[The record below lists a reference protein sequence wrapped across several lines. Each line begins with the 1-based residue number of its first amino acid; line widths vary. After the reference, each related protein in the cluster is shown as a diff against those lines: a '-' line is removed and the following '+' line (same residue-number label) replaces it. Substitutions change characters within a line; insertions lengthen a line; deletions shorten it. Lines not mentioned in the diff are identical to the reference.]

1 MSRILKCKC
10 LNVKSDNK
18 MLKSKIIKLLKV
30 QNAKMFKVQ
39 NNQMIDTKFQNVKCK
54 KC

>member
-1 MSRILKCKC
+1 
-10 LNVKSDNK
+10 

-39 NNQMIDTKFQNVKCK
+39 NNQMIDTKFQNDKCK